1 MKTMRTTMLLLAGF
15 LASGNALANGV
26 KPEKA
31 IEYRQGVFGAMGWQM
46 GAMLPMV
53 KGEKAF
59 DKAEFAKLSGRLA
72 ALSEMPW
79 EGFVPGSDK
88 GNSKAKP
95 ELWKE
100 MDKVIAGADKFQA
113 ESKKLADLAKGGDE
127 KAIKAQFAEVGK
139 TCKACHD
146 NYKNK

>member
-1 MKTMRTTMLLLAGF
+1 MKKLSLMATILAAIF
-15 LASGNALANGV
+15 ASGSVLANGA
-26 KPEKA
+26 KPEDA
-31 IEYRQGVFGAMGWQM
+31 IKYRRAAFSAMGWQM
-46 GAMLPMV
+46 GGMAAMV

-59 DKAEFAKLSGRLA
+59 DKAEFAKLSSRLA

-79 EGFVPGSDK
+79 EAFVPGSDK
-88 GNSKAKP
+88 GDTKAKP

-100 MDKVIAGADKFQA
+100 MDKVKAGADKFQA